1 MALRKPNLESFL
13 GLHASKPASI
23 AHTRPRLLLEATSLT
38 AADQCG
44 SATGDRYVVGVQPLA
59 TAVIRR
65 PFHWGIVIVTDGK
78 ADHQLPDV
86 DPNRLVTADQH
97 GIIALVRHA
106 QDIESFDGD
115 FDWAE
120 SEVIVRLLPTDAVP
134 ADGRREIYRG
144 VLITPS
150 GRISIGDA
158 DGDVLHPAHQGS
170 TYVVVSASAEL
181 EDGDLQPA
189 SIQLDLLPRT

>member
-1 MALRKPNLESFL
+1 M
-13 GLHASKPASI
+13 
-23 AHTRPRLLLEATSLT
+23 
-38 AADQCG
+38 
-44 SATGDRYVVGVQPLA
+44 GVQPLA

-78 ADHQLPDV
+78 TDQQLPDI
-86 DPNRLVTADQH
+86 DPNQLVTADEH

-106 QDIESFDGD
+106 QDIESFDD
-115 FDWAE
+115 DLEWAE
-120 SEVIVRLLPTDAVP
+120 SEVTVRLLPNDAVP

-158 DGDVLHPAHQGS
+158 DGDVLHPAHHGS
-170 TYVVVSASAEL
+170 TLVVVSVSADL

-189 SIQLDLLPRT
+189 SIQLDLLPTT